1 LIDLD
6 NIKSV
11 SVYGPR
17 SFESAEK
24 FAAVLPQKLEEIL
37 LKENLP
43 SGERR
48 KEISKKLDINIEA
61 AQDLSPAARQAD
73 IIVTATPST
82 EPIVKKGDVRPGT
95 HFSCVGSDIS
105 GKEEIDP
112 QIFAGAR
119 VVVDDIAQALAVG
132 ETEIPVKTGV
142 IFEKDIV
149 GEIGEIISG
158 KKEVRRSESDVT
170 IFDSTGIALQDLAV
184 SKLALD
190 KDRELKIGQTINL

>member
-1 LIDLD
+1 
-6 NIKSV
+6 
-11 SVYGPR
+11 
-17 SFESAEK
+17 
-24 FAAVLPQKLEEIL
+24 
-37 LKENLP
+37 
-43 SGERR
+43 
-48 KEISKKLDINIEA
+48 
-61 AQDLSPAARQAD
+61 
-73 IIVTATPST
+73 
-82 EPIVKKGDVRPGT
+82 VRPGT

-142 IFEKDIV
+142 ISEEDIV

-158 KKEVRRSESDVT
+158 KKEGRRSESDVT